1 MNSKFTPLLYIDELI
16 KAINKIENYKRHCSE
31 QVSEID
37 KTILKEYDHC
47 LELMNLDCIK
57 QSQLSKARKEQLI
70 KRRFYKNEIEYINA
84 LENSGFDTQM
94 IANGL
99 KKLKSLFEATKNR
112 LDNRIYTPRMCFELF
127 GLTDEEATQ
136 IQETRKDKKL
146 LGNKASKRT
155 LCMESKFRQVSKQ

>member
-1 MNSKFTPLLYIDELI
+1 
-16 KAINKIENYKRHCSE
+16 
-31 QVSEID
+31 
-37 KTILKEYDHC
+37 
-47 LELMNLDCIK
+47 MNLDCIK